1 VGEPANGERIET
13 PHGGES
19 TAGERIDAPHGDEST
34 AGERI
39 DAPRSD
45 ESTAGERIDAP
56 RSGES
61 TAGEWIERYGS
72 PNEAGQPR
80 ERGPAD
86 ASPGDGG
93 TIGGLIVDWGGVMT
107 TNVFGSF
114 SAFCEAE
121 GLDPATL
128 AKVFRGDP
136 AARELLI
143 GFEEGRVEEAVFEA
157 KLGDVLGLASPEG
170 LIDRL
175 FAGTTLEE
183 SMVDAVRAAR
193 KAGIATGLISNS
205 WGTARYPRELL
216 DELFDG
222 VVISGEV
229 GIRKPAPRIY
239 ELGVQA
245 IAREPGECVFV
256 DDLPF
261 NLPPATELGMATV
274 HHTAADTTIAELERL
289 LRIQRLST
297 SVVRGRRA

>member
-1 VGEPANGERIET
+1 VSESTTGERAEAIR
-13 PHGGES
+13 GGES
-19 TAGERIDAPHGDEST
+19 TAGERAKAIHDGEST
-34 AGERI
+34 AGERAEAI
-39 DAPRSD
+39 RDG
-45 ESTAGERIDAP
+45 ESTAGERAEAIRD
-56 RSGES
+56 GES
-61 TAGEWIERYGS
+61 TAGEWIERYGP
-72 PNEAGQPR
+72 PNAAGLPR
-80 ERGPAD
+80 ERGTAET
-86 ASPGDGG
+86 SPGGRG
-93 TIGGLIVDWGGVMT
+93 TIGALIVDWGGVMT

-128 AKVFRGDP
+128 AQIFRGDP

-157 KLGDVLGLASPEG
+157 QLGGVLGIATPSG

-193 KAGIATGLISNS
+193 AAGIATGLISNS
-205 WGTARYPRELL
+205 WGTTRYPRELL
-216 DELFDG
+216 GELFDG

-239 ELGVQA
+239 ELGARA
-245 IAREPGECVFV
+245 IARDPGECVFV

-274 HHTAADTTIAELERL
+274 HHTAPDTTIAELEEL
-289 LRIQRLST
+289 LGIALACAST
-297 SVVRGRRA
+297 